1 MYLRLRANK
10 FDVEL
15 QPFAEWSDVSAQK
28 LLQGIRAEWAASRD
42 D

>member
-10 FDVEL
+10 FDVDL
-15 QPFAEWSDVSAQK
+15 QPFAEGLDVSAQK
-28 LLQGIRAEWAASRD
+28 LLQDLRAEWGASRD